1 MARHI
6 NKTGDYMP
14 YIYKI
19 TNDINNKVYIG
30 KTLSTIDKRWKEHQR
45 DSQKR
50 RCEQRPL
57 YSAIRKY
64 GIEHFH
70 IEQIEETTFE
80 NINEREKY
88 WIKYYNSYGRDG
100 YNGTEGG
107 DGKQFF
113 NYEEIYNLWQEGFT
127 VPEIIRQIGC
137 CEDTVDSALKN
148 FQVSSEER
156 IKRKIDS
163 SCKQVQMLDK
173 TTNQPII
180 TFSSITDA
188 YEWLQKP
195 KSSHITEVA
204 NGKRKQ
210 AYGYKWRWV

>member
-1 MARHI
+1 MAHHI

-70 IEQIEETTFE
+70 IE
-80 NINEREKY
+80 
-88 WIKYYNSYGRDG
+88 
-100 YNGTEGG
+100 
-107 DGKQFF
+107 
-113 NYEEIYNLWQEGFT
+113 
-127 VPEIIRQIGC
+127 
-137 CEDTVDSALKN
+137 
-148 FQVSSEER
+148 
-156 IKRKIDS
+156 
-163 SCKQVQMLDK
+163 
-173 TTNQPII
+173 
-180 TFSSITDA
+180 
-188 YEWLQKP
+188 
-195 KSSHITEVA
+195 
-204 NGKRKQ
+204 
-210 AYGYKWRWV
+210 